1 MMSLFRKKTI
11 PEISISQ
18 LRFNDGK
25 KIEIK
30 KNDIVV
36 FVGPNNAGKSQSLKD
51 IWALAGDSPMGIVI
65 KELQIKSDSKNQL
78 IAFLQKFSKIENA
91 AFGPYYSGFKFSFYE
106 SDISKITHE
115 HLGKCRN
122 AFMSFLCTDER
133 LPACNPPDSIEW
145 TDIPMHPIQQIARNP
160 QYRKTVTDYFMK
172 AFGVQVAPNPLHGK
186 TIPLYVG
193 KILEKSDLQGKD
205 AQETIE
211 WITRQLEQKLV
222 LHEQGDGMR
231 SLAGVLLY
239 LSIDF
244 YRTFLIDEPESF
256 LHPPQAAIMGQII
269 AEILKDDQQAFI
281 STHSQHFIQ
290 GLLEKAPERV
300 KIIRI
305 TRTDNQNT
313 ISVLNNDRIG
323 DLLQDPLLKHSG
335 GLDGMF
341 YKNVVI
347 CESDSDCQFYSII
360 NDHLKLQSG
369 KFSETLFIHSSGKER
384 LETIARTLKA
394 LNIDF
399 RVIPDIDIMN
409 QENVFKKLIESCGG
423 SWNTFQTDYNVLVNG
438 LENVKN
444 LTGNQLLQVV
454 QERLPDNRDAE
465 LSHTKINELKE
476 LFSFKSR
483 WDDIKEKGIKGAPRG
498 NATVSMNNIVDHLKE
513 VGIFVVPVGELE
525 CFINEIGDHGSSWL
539 NKVLEKYPD
548 LNHEV
553 FNEAKRFVSSWG
565 I

>member
-1 MMSLFRKKTI
+1 MVFVSKLVFNNGK
-11 PEISISQ
+11 EIHV
-18 LRFNDGK
+18 K
-25 KIEIK
+25 E
-30 KNDIVV
+30 NDIVV

-91 AFGPYYSGFKFSFYE
+91 AFGPYCSGFKFSFYE
-106 SDISKITHE
+106 SDISKISHE

-122 AFMSFLCTDER
+122 AFMSFLSTDER
-133 LPACNPPDSIEW
+133 LSVCNPPDSIEW
-145 TDIPMHPIQQIARNP
+145 TDIPVHPIQQIARNQ

-172 AFGVQVAPNPLHGK
+172 AFGDPVAPNPLHGK
-186 TIPLYVG
+186 TIPLYIG
-193 KILEKSDLQGKD
+193 KIPEKSDLQGND

-211 WITRQLEQKLV
+211 WITQQLEEKLV

-269 AEILKDDQQAFI
+269 AELLKDDQQAFI
-281 STHSQHFIQ
+281 STHSQHLIQ

-313 ISVLNNDRIG
+313 ISVLSNDRIG

-369 KFSETLFIHSSGKER
+369 KFSETLFIHSNGKDR
-384 LETIARTLKA
+384 MATIAKTLKA

-399 RVIPDIDIMN
+399 RVIPDIDVLN
-409 QENVFKKLIESCGG
+409 QETTIKELVASCDGNWG
-423 SWNTFQTDYNVLVNG
+423 AFQTDYNVIANG
-438 LENVKN
+438 FENVKN
-444 LTGNQLLQVV
+444 STGKEFIESVEKIVSDKPN
-454 QERLPDNRDAE
+454 EE
-465 LSHTKINELKE
+465 LSRTKIEKIRRLLE
-476 LFSFKSR
+476 YKSR
-483 WDDIKEKGIKGAPRG
+483 WDEIKKTGISGAPRG
-498 NATVSMNNIVDHLKE
+498 NATVSLNNIVDHLKE
-513 VGIFVVPVGELE
+513 IGIFVVPVGELE
-525 CFINEIGDHGSSWL
+525 CFVKQVGDHGPSWL

-548 LNHEV
+548 LNDEV
-553 FNEAKRFVSSWG
+553 YNEVKHFVSSWN